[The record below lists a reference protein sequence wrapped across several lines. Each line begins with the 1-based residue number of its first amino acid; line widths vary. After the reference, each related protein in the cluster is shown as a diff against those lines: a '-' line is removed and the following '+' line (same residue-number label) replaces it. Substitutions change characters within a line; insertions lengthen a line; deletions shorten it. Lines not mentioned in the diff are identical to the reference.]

1 MSLHVPVRDRIVAVT
16 GGGSGIGLA
25 YGLLAGQKGAK
36 QVILADLRL
45 TAAAQE
51 AVQSDENLIF
61 QQCDVT
67 KWKDL
72 QDIVDVS
79 LAKLGDVPDIYVASA
94 GVFEPPYSNFWD
106 DPEPLDANGY
116 ALVDINVNHPIKL
129 TRLAMRALLGKEK
142 QGVVVLMS
150 SVSGYIKNYPSPLY
164 VASKHAIVGFTRSME
179 SAEKLQGVKVACVCP
194 GAVNT
199 PLWTEGTPGAGARY
213 GLLDKYALTAD
224 TVAEAIS
231 EIVESPEIPGGA
243 VMEVTLTGTRVLPE
257 WNISPPPDIDDNT
270 DGRGVPALPETM
282 HNLLSPI
289 VKVTDAERGKL
300 MDH

>member
-1 MSLHVPVRDRIVAVT
+1 M
-16 GGGSGIGLA
+16 
-25 YGLLAGQKGAK
+25 
-36 QVILADLRL
+36 
-45 TAAAQE
+45 
-51 AVQSDENLIF
+51 
-61 QQCDVT
+61 
-67 KWKDL
+67 
-72 QDIVDVS
+72 
-79 LAKLGDVPDIYVASA
+79 
-94 GVFEPPYSNFWD
+94 
-106 DPEPLDANGY
+106 
-116 ALVDINVNHPIKL
+116 
-129 TRLAMRALLGKEK
+129 
-142 QGVVVLMS
+142 
-150 SVSGYIKNYPSPLY
+150 
-164 VASKHAIVGFTRSME
+164 
-179 SAEKLQGVKVACVCP
+179 
-194 GAVNT
+194 NT